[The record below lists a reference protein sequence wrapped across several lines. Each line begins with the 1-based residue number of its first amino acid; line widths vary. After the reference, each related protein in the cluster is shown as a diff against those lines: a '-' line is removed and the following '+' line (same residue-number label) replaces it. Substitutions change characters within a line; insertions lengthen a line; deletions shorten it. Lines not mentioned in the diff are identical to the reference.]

1 MILFFAHLFN
11 NLMLLRASARK
22 RYYAINSAQNIWRD
36 RALVHCP
43 FAFYLSPVQARVIAF
58 PPPLAAG

>member
-22 RYYAINSAQNIWRD
+22 RYCAVDSARNIWRD
-36 RALVHCP
+36 RALVHCL
-43 FAFYLSPVQARVIAF
+43 FAFYLLPVQVRMIAL
-58 PPPLAAG
+58 PAPLATG

>member
-1 MILFFAHLFN
+1 MGDLIQFFAPLCN

-36 RALVHCP
+36 RALVHRSL
-43 FAFYLSPVQARVIAF
+43 AFYLLPVQARVIA
-58 PPPLAAG
+58 